1 VKDGYINPKM
11 EEHRQRQKEVSDK
24 NSTKAKKRWT
34 NNAVA
39 MPQHMPVDMPNACN
53 QESESNPN
61 QESNQESDPD
71 SSSTSNPAPASPVE
85 EVDECESDSNT
96 QTDTQGGSGVPVCV
110 AWAAVDARARR
121 G

>member
-1 VKDGYINPKM
+1 MKDGYINPKM

-24 NSTKAKKRWT
+24 NSTKAKKRWG
-34 NNAVA
+34 NDAVA
-39 MPQHMPVDMPNACN
+39 MPQHMPTDMPNACN
-53 QESESNPN
+53 PESESNLN
-61 QESNQESDPD
+61 QESNQESE
-71 SSSTSNPAPASPVE
+71 STSTSNPTLDSPVE
-85 EVDECESDSNT
+85 DVDEPVSDSST